1 MLIIGGDINIDLL
14 KSNVTTTQNYLTTML
29 SNNLIPNITIP
40 TRFTDRSATLIDHIF
55 TRIPKSHINNLITAG
70 FFLIDITDHLSNF
83 VIFNMQVESIKDR
96 PFIRL
101 YRKKYQIIQG

>member
-14 KSNVTTTQNYLTTML
+14 KSNMITTQNYLTNML

-40 TRFTDRSATLIDHIF
+40 TRFTDRSATLIHHIF

-70 FFLIDITDHLSNF
+70 NFLIDIRHL
-83 VIFNMQVESIKDR
+83 
-96 PFIRL
+96 
-101 YRKKYQIIQG
+101 